1 MSTIQR
7 ACDILA
13 AFHDEHECLRLADVV
28 QRTGMNKT
36 TSYRA
41 LAGLVKGKL
50 IVRIDNSRYKLAIR
64 PLSRSQFRLG
74 YGIQSMEFGFCASV
88 SDSIARSARAS
99 GIDLLMLDNRDTPDE
114 ALTNAEVFIR
124 ESVDLVIESQ
134 TDVRTAHKLAK
145 LFQDA
150 SIPVIALEIPQPNAY
165 YFGANN
171 IQAGMIAGRY
181 LARQALAKWNGNF
194 DELVLLELP
203 KAGYLPNARILG
215 SCLGL
220 LEQIVWLDE
229 GRIKVLN
236 TDGHFDK
243 AYSLMRKFLR
253 RSHSKR
259 LLVSAINDPSALGAL
274 QAFRE
279 AGREDQAFIVGHNA
293 SSEAHTELARH
304 DSALIG
310 SVGYFPE
317 HYGEGIIALALDIL
331 EKRPTRRATFVRHEM
346 VTSSNLCA
354 YYPSN
359 TAS

>member
-41 LAGLVKGKL
+41 LADLVKGKL
-50 IVRIDNSRYKLAIR
+50 LIRIDRSRYKLAIR
-64 PLSRSQFRLG
+64 PLNSAHFRLG
-74 YGIQSMEFGFCASV
+74 YGIQSMEFGFCVSV
-88 SDSIARSARAS
+88 SDSIARCARAA
-99 GIDLLMLDNRDTPDE
+99 GVDLLMLDNRDTPAD
-114 ALTNAEVFIR
+114 ALANAEVFIR
-124 ESVDLVIESQ
+124 EGVDLVIESQ
-134 TDVRTAHKLAK
+134 TDVRTAQKLAK
-145 LFQDA
+145 IFQDA

-181 LARQALAKWNGNF
+181 LARLALAKWNGDF
-194 DELVLLELP
+194 DDLVLLELP

-229 GRIKVLN
+229 RHIKVLN

-253 RSHSKR
+253 RSHSTK

-279 AGREDQAFIVGHNA
+279 AGREDQGFIVGHNA
-293 SSEAHTELARH
+293 SSESHSELARR
-304 DSALIG
+304 DSAFIG

-317 HYGEGIIALALDIL
+317 RYGEGVIALALDIL
-331 EKRPTRRATFVRHEM
+331 EKKPTRRATFVRHEM
-346 VTSSNLCA
+346 ITSSNLRA
-354 YYPSN
+354 YYPSS
-359 TAS
+359 TTP